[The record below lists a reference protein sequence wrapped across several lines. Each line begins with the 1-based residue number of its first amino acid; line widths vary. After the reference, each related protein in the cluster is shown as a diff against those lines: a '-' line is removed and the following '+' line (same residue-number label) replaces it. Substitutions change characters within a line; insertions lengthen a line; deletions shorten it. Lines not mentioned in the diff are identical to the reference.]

1 VNPLTRTIPT
11 YQSNKTVQAL
21 KIAHL
26 IANPRGIELH
36 FVDQRFVPAQVGAVW
51 VTHHNVMEGG
61 YLLFEEGVDLPSYMP
76 AAAFEATYVLV
87 AGDSE

>member
-1 VNPLTRTIPT
+1 MNPLTRNIPT

-36 FVDQRFVPAQVGAVW
+36 FVDQRFVPAQAAAVW
-51 VTHHNVMEGG
+51 VTEHSVMEGG
-61 YLLFEEGVDLPSYMP
+61 YLLVDEGGRPLYMP
-76 AAAFEATYVLV
+76 ADAFEAAYTLIPGED
-87 AGDSE
+87 A

>member
-1 VNPLTRTIPT
+1 MNPLTRNIPT

-36 FVDQRFVPAQVGAVW
+36 FVDQRFVPAQVDAVW
-51 VTHHNVMEGG
+51 VTTHSVMEGG
-61 YLLFEEGVDLPSYMP
+61 YLIIGEGGYPSYSP
-76 AAAFEATYVLV
+76 ADAFEATYMLV
-87 AGDSE
+87 AGESE